1 MVLGLFGKTKTKK
14 ETSVENT
21 VVNESTFNALNK
33 VVNSQAV
40 SVISKQNISINGA
53 TFICK
58 KPEIKQIAKLDVK
71 VIQKFEGKDSA
82 NLVDNIMSEL
92 DGKIND
98 ELEQVSGFL
107 GLGGGTQSEQST
119 NVKNSVRNSLNKS
132 ITNETINSTAAKIV
146 VDQNLKL
153 ENLIVDPCGMY
164 GGIKAAEKMFEAGKL
179 SFKDFREAV
188 KDPCDAE
195 CGSIGQDVQIKF
207 VAEQIGSKVTEAI
220 AQNSQVQKLKQQV
233 EAKQKQKQ
241 QGVGEAVG
249 DIYRGLGEGVGT
261 AVGGKEADGS
271 VGGIGSGVGTA
282 ARGTG
287 EGVGAAAEGI
297 GSGAGQIVGAGS
309 MPSIA
314 SASVCCVLI
323 AGAAMFAMQNP
334 DMVKGAAKGM
344 KGR

>member
-21 VVNESTFNALNK
+21 VVNESTFTALNK
-33 VVNSQAV
+33 STNAQSA
-40 SVISKQNISINGA
+40 SVISKQKININGA

-58 KPEIKQIAKLDVK
+58 KPEIKQIANLDVK
-71 VIQKFEGKDSA
+71 VLSKFEGKDSA

-92 DGKIND
+92 DNKLDD
-98 ELEQVSGFL
+98 ELKQASGFL
-107 GLGGGTQSEQST
+107 GLGGGTQSEQNT
-119 NVKNSVRNSLNKS
+119 KVKNSVRNSLNKS
-132 ITNETINSTAAKIV
+132 ITNETINTVASKIV
-146 VDQNLKL
+146 VDQDLKL

-220 AQNSQVQKLKQQV
+220 AQNSQVQKLKQDIK
-233 EAKQKQKQ
+233 AKQEQKQ

-249 DIYRGLGEGVGT
+249 DVYKGLGEGVGT
-261 AVGGKEADGS
+261 AVGGKKADGS
-271 VGGIGSGVGTA
+271 VGGIGGGVGTA
-282 ARGTG
+282 AKGAG
-287 EGVGAAAEGI
+287 EGVGSAAKGVGSGI
-297 GSGAGQIVGAGS
+297 GAAFGGGS

-314 SASVCCVLI
+314 SASVCCVLV

-334 DMVKGAAKGM
+334 DMM
-344 KGR
+344 KGN